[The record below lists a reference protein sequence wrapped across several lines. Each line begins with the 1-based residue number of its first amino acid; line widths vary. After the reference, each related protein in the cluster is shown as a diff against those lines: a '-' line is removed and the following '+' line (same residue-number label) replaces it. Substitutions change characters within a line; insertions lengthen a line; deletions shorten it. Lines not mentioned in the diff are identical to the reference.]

1 MSIGGLTPAMP
12 SVVHDAKVHERG
24 VDSSQRASQLD
35 ASKESGAT
43 SGDRDADGR
52 QAWQW
57 NQQQRKQQ
65 DDQESKKIPDI
76 SGKTGTTLDLEG

>member
-12 SVVHDAKVHERG
+12 SVAHDAKVHERG
-24 VDSSQRASQLD
+24 VESGQRASQLNE
-35 ASKESGAT
+35 SRESGAT

-57 NQQQRKQQ
+57 NQQRKQQ
-65 DDQESKKIPDI
+65 DEQENKKIPDI
-76 SGKTGTTLDLEG
+76 SGKTGTTLDLQG

>member
-12 SVVHDAKVHERG
+12 SVAHDSRVHERG
-24 VDSSQRASQLD
+24 VDSSQRASQLNE
-35 ASKESGAT
+35 SKESGAT

-57 NQQQRKQQ
+57 NQRQKKQQ
-65 DDQESKKIPDI
+65 DDQENKKVPDI
-76 SGKTGTTLDLEG
+76 SGKTGMTLDLQG